1 MLYHNKYIA
10 ENVPQIKIPKVQA
23 QKFLQKS
30 IRGGFLPNLQQTDP
44 KFRPKERPLLLRGFQ
59 FYVSQRDGYQKLPY
73 EFLRWVPTEGTTE
86 EILQQLSEAG
96 DDKYFFVEVDIAP
109 LAEEFQDKASK
120 LPLFP
125 ENREIKP
132 EWLSADQK
140 HRWKLN
146 SKHDFEPTTINC
158 VTFFEKKNYICSYS
172 YLRLAL
178 DVGYKVTKIHNIAE
192 FKADYV
198 MADYVMKIYGDKRE
212 GSIEKNNLIKA
223 IKTAEDP
230 TELKAQLAAVE
241 CRIACAKIKANGL
254 YGATIINQDR
264 HSETEMLSIE
274 ETKLLKKRIS
284 SLRFK
289 SLYQADQK
297 VLVNSEKASYNLS
310 YPLSLGSAILWESK
324 NMMGTF
330 VYTLYEFLKGYG
342 IEMNVMMTDTDSYC
356 VHVPN
361 FHDVFD
367 SYDQMTTCFNEERY
381 RVFDTSFNKPEF
393 QDPTTHEELAS

>member
-1 MLYHNKYIA
+1 
-10 ENVPQIKIPKVQA
+10 
-23 QKFLQKS
+23 
-30 IRGGFLPNLQQTDP
+30 
-44 KFRPKERPLLLRGFQ
+44 
-59 FYVSQRDGYQKLPY
+59 
-73 EFLRWVPTEGTTE
+73 
-86 EILQQLSEAG
+86 
-96 DDKYFFVEVDIAP
+96 
-109 LAEEFQDKASK
+109 
-120 LPLFP
+120 
-125 ENREIKP
+125 
-132 EWLSADQK
+132 
-140 HRWKLN
+140 
-146 SKHDFEPTTINC
+146 
-158 VTFFEKKNYICSYS
+158 
-172 YLRLAL
+172 LRLAL